1 MNTTELDRN
10 LARFYVEARTKK
22 GEEYSRSA
30 LLDFRNSIERHLNN
44 NGVTLKISKN
54 QVFQNSNKI
63 LDAKLRI
70 NRRAGKENVQHKPVI
85 EATDLVKIRASL
97 CTRKVAKHERSVRV
111 ARGDSRVRL

>member
-1 MNTTELDRN
+1 MNSKELDQN

-30 LLDFRNSIERHLNN
+30 LLGFRNSIERHLNN
-44 NGVTLKISKN
+44 NVKISKN

-70 NRRAGKENVQHKPVI
+70 NRRAGKENIQHKPVI
-85 EATDLVKIRASL
+85 VPSDLAKIRASPFL
-97 CTRKVAKHERSVRV
+97 S
-111 ARGDSRVRL
+111 L

>member
-22 GEEYSRSA
+22 SEEYSRSA
-30 LLDFRNSIERHLNN
+30 LLGFRNSSERHLNN
-44 NGVTLKISKN
+44 NGVTVKIAKN

-70 NRRAGKENVQHKPVI
+70 NRRAGKEIFNTNQLLKQLTLLNSHQPVP
-85 EATDLVKIRASL
+85 
-97 CTRKVAKHERSVRV
+97 
-111 ARGDSRVRL
+111 